1 MKHLKKF
8 QARKESL
15 NISAEQIATITKL
28 SLEEVQN
35 FFDHRDISIK
45 NLEEISKLF
54 GLDIDGNEIRDIQT
68 LKENRAK
75 EKAIYIMSLVQDT
88 SALEG
93 QGLDKEQLDELIEK
107 TKQELLTGEYKDKLW
122 AT

>member
-28 SLEEVQN
+28 SFEEVQN

-54 GLDIDGNEIRDIQT
+54 GLDIEGNEINDIRMSSAV
-68 LKENRAK
+68 LK
-75 EKAIYIMSLVQDT
+75 
-88 SALEG
+88 
-93 QGLDKEQLDELIEK
+93 
-107 TKQELLTGEYKDKLW
+107 
-122 AT
+122 